1 MGRLHSAPAD
11 CPLTLEHWMNSLTN
25 TNETLV
31 FSDFKFL
38 VLYHFQ
44 YMSRVS
50 YLLTFSLWVGGGL
63 GQLKFLS
70 IVKRND
76 IKCKL
81 NRYVCNFRCVNL

>member
-38 VLYHFQ
+38 VEGVVFAYIQ
-44 YMSRVS
+44 SVS
-50 YLLTFSLWVGGGL
+50 EGWWL
-63 GQLKFLS
+63 GVWDS
-70 IVKRND
+70 
-76 IKCKL
+76 
-81 NRYVCNFRCVNL
+81 